1 LHDYLLSLFL
11 GIVEGLTEFLPV
23 SSTAHLRITEALL
36 HIHLDDPFW
45 KMYSIVIQLGAILCL
60 PIYFRARIARF
71 LEMVQSASTMLSLVL
86 LLWLPYCLFCLPEW
100 LAAFKRALK
109 APRSN
114 DDKSLTHPL
123 SLVMIAF
130 ICTAIPSLLL
140 TKLIGKHL
148 ESLTVMGV
156 SLLVGGIVMWIVD
169 AYFGSPRTVGRHMT
183 ERMEDV
189 SLFQAIW
196 IGICQVASAVFPGT
210 SRSMSTIAAGQVAG
224 MSRTAAL
231 EFSFFL
237 SMPTMIAAT
246 GYDLLKTFHPK
257 HGAEALGRMP
267 ADSHEWTVLLIG
279 FVVSFIVALAVVAW
293 FMNWVRQRGFT
304 PFAIYRIIVGIAVLV
319 WVMRG

>member
-1 LHDYLLSLFL
+1 
-11 GIVEGLTEFLPV
+11 
-23 SSTAHLRITEALL
+23 
-36 HIHLDDPFW
+36 
-45 KMYSIVIQLGAILCL
+45 
-60 PIYFRARIARF
+60 
-71 LEMVQSASTMLSLVL
+71 
-86 LLWLPYCLFCLPEW
+86 
-100 LAAFKRALK
+100 
-109 APRSN
+109 
-114 DDKSLTHPL
+114 
-123 SLVMIAF
+123 
-130 ICTAIPSLLL
+130 
-140 TKLIGKHL
+140 
-148 ESLTVMGV
+148 
-156 SLLVGGIVMWIVD
+156 
-169 AYFGSPRTVGRHMT
+169 VGRHMT
-183 ERMEDV
+183 ERTEDV
-189 SLFQAIW
+189 LLFQAIW

-267 ADSHEWTVLLIG
+267 IDAHEWIVLVIG

>member
-1 LHDYLLSLFL
+1 
-11 GIVEGLTEFLPV
+11 
-23 SSTAHLRITEALL
+23 
-36 HIHLDDPFW
+36 
-45 KMYSIVIQLGAILCL
+45 
-60 PIYFRARIARF
+60 
-71 LEMVQSASTMLSLVL
+71 
-86 LLWLPYCLFCLPEW
+86 LFCLPEW
-100 LAAFKRALK
+100 RAAFKRALTG
-109 APRSN
+109 PRSN
-114 DDKSLTHPL
+114 DDKSSALTHPL

-130 ICTAIPSLLL
+130 VCTAVPSLLL

-189 SLFQAIW
+189 SLVQSIW

-267 ADSHEWTVLLIG
+267 ADGHEWTVLVIG

-304 PFAIYRIIVGIAVLV
+304 PFAIYRIVVGIAVLV
-319 WVMRG
+319 WVMKG

>member
-1 LHDYLLSLFL
+1 LHDYLLSVLL

-23 SSTAHLRITEALL
+23 SSTAHLRITEKLFSL
-36 HIHLDDPFW
+36 PLDDPFW

-60 PIYFRARIARF
+60 PIYFRARIAQF
-71 LEMVQSASTMLSLVL
+71 LST
-86 LLWLPYCLFCLPEW
+86 F
-100 LAAFKRALK
+100 
-109 APRSN
+109 PRGERK
-114 DDKSLTHPL
+114 DGTALTHPL
-123 SLVMIAF
+123 TLVMIAF
-130 ICTAIPSLLL
+130 VFTAVPSLLL

-189 SLFQAIW
+189 SLIQAIW

-246 GYDLLKTFHPK
+246 GYDLLRTFHPK

-267 ADSHEWTVLLIG
+267 VDGHEWTVLLIG
-279 FVVSFIVALAVVAW
+279 FVISFIVALGVVAW